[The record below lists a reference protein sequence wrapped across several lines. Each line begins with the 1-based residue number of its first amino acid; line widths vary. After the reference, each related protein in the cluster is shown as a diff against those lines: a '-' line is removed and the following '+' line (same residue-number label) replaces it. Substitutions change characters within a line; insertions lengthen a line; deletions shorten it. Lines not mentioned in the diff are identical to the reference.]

1 MLNLSHKRCLTLI
14 PLNAIKLHTIYN
26 RTHYIALGSGSTVQN
41 IYNQKKHLN
50 RPFQINHLNDIF
62 VFSPVKPVDLSLME
76 TEGVRLRSEKMWE
89 AHVRGGDRP
98 DRAKHF
104 DLREFSSSFMVD
116 IKNIECINLV

>member
-98 DRAKHF
+98 GQVMRGEEGRGMKPTLGALT
-104 DLREFSSSFMVD
+104 DLAR
-116 IKNIECINLV
+116 